1 MSPKVLTGKLSKR
14 VIGDRLAWIDKM
26 VAEIR
31 ALPLSNYEEF
41 SANRRDVWAAESC
54 LRRALEAIFD
64 LGRHILAK
72 GFGLG
77 VTEYKQIATELETAA
92 VLSHSRARL
101 LSTLAG
107 YRNRLVHFYHEVTS
121 EELYEICRNNLDD
134 LLKIRNAFRK
144 WVNENPG
151 SIDETL

>member
-1 MSPKVLTGKLSKR
+1 MSPGKLSKR

-26 VAEIR
+26 VVEIR
-31 ALPLSNYEEF
+31 ALPLDSYKDF

-54 LRRALEAIFD
+54 LRRALEAVFD

-72 GFGLG
+72 GFGQG
-77 VTEYKQIATELETAA
+77 VTEYKQIASELETAG

-134 LLKIRNAFRK
+134 LLRIKNALRK
-144 WVNENPG
+144 WVNENPD

>member
-1 MSPKVLTGKLSKR
+1 MSPGKLSKR

-31 ALPLSNYEEF
+31 ALPLGSYEEF
-41 SANRRDVWAAESC
+41 SANQRDVWAAESC

>member
-1 MSPKVLTGKLSKR
+1 MSPGKLSKR
-14 VIGDRLAWIDKM
+14 VIGDRLAWLDKM

-31 ALPLSNYEEF
+31 ALPLGSYEEF

-121 EELYEICRNNLDD
+121 EELYEICRDNLDD
-134 LLKIRNAFRK
+134 LLEIKNAFLK
-144 WVNENPG
+144 WVNNNPDQ
-151 SIDETL
+151 IDETL